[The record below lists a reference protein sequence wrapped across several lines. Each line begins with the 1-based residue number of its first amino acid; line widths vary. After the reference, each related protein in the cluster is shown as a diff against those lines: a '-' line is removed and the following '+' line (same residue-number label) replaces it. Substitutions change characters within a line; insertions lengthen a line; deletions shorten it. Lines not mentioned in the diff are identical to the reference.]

1 MDNFIHNCHL
11 CVDGKAP
18 MILGNAGIMW
28 EGSFGVQHTEGGNSP
43 RGFDVCAWAL

>member
-18 MILGNAGIMW
+18 MVLGNAGIMGE
-28 EGSFGVQHTEGGNSP
+28 EGGVQYTEGGNSP